1 MTVVHRRN
9 ASSRPRLRVCIVV
22 VLLVVAVAGVLLWHF
37 VFSPGGAS
45 GPVQAQEGQ
54 NLEQVHSSVDADGD
68 GIDDQLDI
76 LQGAKDYV
84 AGRPKYGSNYYEGG
98 YPTDNQGVCADVLAF
113 ALKAAGYD
121 LRELVD
127 KDIAAAPSAYG
138 ISEPDSNIDFR
149 RVKNLQ
155 VYLKRH
161 AKSLTTDLS
170 QTGEWQGGDIITFAK
185 HIAIVSDKRNERGVP
200 YVVHLSPTQTA
211 YEEDF
216 LEWSTDIVGHY
227 RWSE

>member
-1 MTVVHRRN
+1 MVAIHSKKGGSRFRPWACAFVVSL
-9 ASSRPRLRVCIVV
+9 ALFIAGF
-22 VLLVVAVAGVLLWHF
+22 LVWHF
-37 VFSPGGAS
+37 VLSGHAS
-45 GPVQAQEGQ
+45 GPIQVQEGQ
-54 NLEQVHSSVDADGD
+54 NLEQVYSSVDADGD
-68 GIDDQLDI
+68 GVDDQLDI

-84 AGRPKYGSNYYEGG
+84 AGKPKYGSNYYEGG
-98 YPTDNQGVCADVLAF
+98 YPTDSQGVCADVLGF
-113 ALKAAGYD
+113 ALQAAGYD
-121 LRELVD
+121 LRDLVNE
-127 KDIAAAPSAYG
+127 DIKSDPSAYG

-155 VYLKRH
+155 VYLGRH
-161 AKSLTTDLS
+161 AKNLTTDLS

-200 YVVHLSPTQTA
+200 YVIHLSLIQAA